1 MRVRI
6 LHMYMLPYISIVEQ
20 LPEPL
25 LVAFPF
31 TRDRGCI
38 SYVVLETKQLGLPR
52 RQRTTSRLVGAS
64 VVMDSRLVTR
74 VENMATMS
82 NLEVLEVDLNGT
94 TSNSLRKFLLVFLPF
109 IKFLVWLSLFLVWLC
124 RLLTRLCSKIVIHVV
139 VDSRSTNHTGS

>member
-1 MRVRI
+1 
-6 LHMYMLPYISIVEQ
+6 MYSL
-20 LPEPL
+20 
-25 LVAFPF
+25 
-31 TRDRGCI
+31 
-38 SYVVLETKQLGLPR
+38 TKQLGLPR
-52 RQRTTSRLVGAS
+52 RQRTTSRLVGAL

-124 RLLTRLCSKIVIHVV
+124 RLLTRLCSKIVIHVL
-139 VDSRSTNHTGS
+139 RSKRKAGRADGRRTNVAENIDTDTIPIPVAGANRRQDTDDAQGTK